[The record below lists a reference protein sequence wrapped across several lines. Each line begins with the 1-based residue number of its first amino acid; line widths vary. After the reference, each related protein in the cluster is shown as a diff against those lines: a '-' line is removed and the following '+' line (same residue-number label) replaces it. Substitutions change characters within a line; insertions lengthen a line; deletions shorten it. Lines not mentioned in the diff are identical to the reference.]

1 MEILN
6 YSPIFVPNMKFNF
19 NYQTMKAYIGVDLG
33 GTNIRAGRVM
43 DDMIEEQNQV
53 RTPKDAKDEW
63 ATVEAIKDVIRAVMN
78 DRVEAIGIGVPSVV
92 DREKGIVYNVT
103 NIPHWEEVHLKK
115 ALEKEFDMPVYLDN
129 DANCFALAERY
140 MGVGRD
146 FEHFVGLTIG
156 TGIGGGIIQQGK
168 LLQDA
173 NCGSGEFGE
182 LPYKD
187 QNVQYYASGSFF
199 SNVYGVDGGE
209 MYRRAKRQDPEALE
223 AYRQMGKYLGETV
236 KIIVLTLDPQMI
248 VFGGTVAEAHSFFE
262 EALYE
267 NLQDFLFPTSIKN
280 LKLFFTELEHP
291 AILGAASLCY

>member
-1 MEILN
+1 MR
-6 YSPIFVPNMKFNF
+6 
-19 NYQTMKAYIGVDLG
+19 AYIGVDLG

-43 DDMIEEQNQV
+43 DDTIEEQNQV

-63 ATVEAIKDVIRAVMN
+63 DTVEALIEVIRSVMN
-78 DRVEAIGIGVPSVV
+78 DQVEAIGIGVPSVV

-115 ALEKEFDMPVYLDN
+115 ALEKEFEMPVYLDN

-146 FEHFVGLTIG
+146 FEHFVGLTLG

-168 LLQDA
+168 LLKDA

-182 LPYKD
+182 LPFKD

>member
-1 MEILN
+1 LEILN

-209 MYRRAKRQDPEALE
+209 MYLRAKRKDPEALE
-223 AYRQMGKYLGETV
+223 AYRQLGKYLGETV

-248 VFGGTVAEAHSFFE
+248 VFGGTVAEAHTLFE
-262 EALYE
+262 ETMYE

-280 LKLFFTELEHP
+280 LRLFFSELEHP
-291 AILGAASLCY
+291 GILGAASLCY